1 MSARVAEMRQPILWI
16 VSGILIGIGFIS
28 AFSGGL
34 LFLVA
39 GLSIG
44 IVLFVRYR
52 GRRRGWSGVIYGI
65 GASIALVLLPY
76 VVRPPRC
83 VHDGDPGCFQAFTVG
98 IFLAGVALALAGLGL
113 AIVELRR
120 WRRG

>member
-1 MSARVAEMRQPILWI
+1 MRQPILWI

-65 GASIALVLLPY
+65 GASIALVLLQY